1 MAYLYNEILLS
12 RKKEFLLSA
21 TAQMELES
29 IMLSQKKPVSEKQLP
44 YDFTYKRNLKNT
56 IN

>member
-1 MAYLYNEILLS
+1 MEYYIAE
-12 RKKEFLLSA
+12 RKKKEFLPFV
-21 TAQMELES
+21 TAWMELET